1 MTPHQPLPPPSEQPP
16 APANPGRLGAWLAFT
31 RPKTWL
37 LAVAPVLAAL
47 ALAWAEAHAFSPV
60 VALLTLTI
68 AVLMQAISNM
78 ENDLGYSKRKAET
91 GNRRGLPRAT
101 TMGWI
106 SNHTAEWAI
115 RMAAVLAMINTA
127 ALIYF
132 GGWPFALVGAASLT
146 AAYCYMGGPKPIA
159 YTPFGEVLVLLFFGL
174 TAVCGTYYL
183 QTSELTIN
191 CILLG
196 AALGT
201 IASGVL
207 AVNNFRDREHDESI
221 GRRTL
226 AVLIGEKSFL
236 RLFDALLLIP
246 YALVA
251 LMVVTDISRWP
262 YFLVILSLPLAMR
275 VSQQIRRSQHEALNE
290 VMFGCVQLEA
300 RFALLF
306 AIGASAQAV
315 LMSLTLSNMV
325 N

>member
-1 MTPHQPLPPPSEQPP
+1 
-16 APANPGRLGAWLAFT
+16 
-31 RPKTWL
+31 
-37 LAVAPVLAAL
+37 
-47 ALAWAEAHAFSPV
+47 
-60 VALLTLTI
+60 
-68 AVLMQAISNM
+68 
-78 ENDLGYSKRKAET
+78 
-91 GNRRGLPRAT
+91 
-101 TMGWI
+101 
-106 SNHTAEWAI
+106 
-115 RMAAVLAMINTA
+115 
-127 ALIYF
+127 
-132 GGWPFALVGAASLT
+132 
-146 AAYCYMGGPKPIA
+146 MGGPKPIA

-290 VMFGCVQLEA
+290 VMFSCVQLEA

-306 AIGASAQAV
+306 AIGASTQAV
-315 LMSLTLSNMV
+315 LMSLTLSNML

>member
-1 MTPHQPLPPPSEQPP
+1 M
-16 APANPGRLGAWLAFT
+16 ACFT

-159 YTPFGEVLVLLFFGL
+159 YTPFGEVLVLLFL
-174 TAVCGTYYL
+174 
-183 QTSELTIN
+183 
-191 CILLG
+191 
-196 AALGT
+196 
-201 IASGVL
+201 
-207 AVNNFRDREHDESI
+207 
-221 GRRTL
+221 
-226 AVLIGEKSFL
+226 
-236 RLFDALLLIP
+236 ALLLS
-246 YALVA
+246 A
-251 LMVVTDISRWP
+251 
-262 YFLVILSLPLAMR
+262 
-275 VSQQIRRSQHEALNE
+275 
-290 VMFGCVQLEA
+290 A
-300 RFALLF
+300 RT
-306 AIGASAQAV
+306 IYKHQ
-315 LMSLTLSNMV
+315 N
-325 N
+325 